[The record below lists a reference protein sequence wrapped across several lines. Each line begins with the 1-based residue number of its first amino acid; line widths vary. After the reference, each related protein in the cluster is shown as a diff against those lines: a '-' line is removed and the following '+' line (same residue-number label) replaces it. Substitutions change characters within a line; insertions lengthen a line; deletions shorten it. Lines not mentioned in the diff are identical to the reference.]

1 MHILNKTPKNRL
13 LTLTAGNVLKVMNGR
28 KTQTRRVISFSA
40 KSRQGRPNAELHKEI
55 ASINRDGHGGWV
67 GWSPPPMTDEQT
79 RRYYP
84 KGGGFP
90 CPHGRPGDTLL
101 VAESY
106 QVEQY
111 YEPLHMISGR
121 YLVDKTNFEIVLSN
135 AEWGKYINR
144 KRPHAPT
151 PGRFMYKS
159 LTRTHLL
166 ITNIRAERLQDITQ
180 GEVLLEGIEY
190 DENLID
196 ATAPATDNPDLLAK
210 WIRLWD
216 GINGRDGRRWA
227 DNPWVWVIQFARVL
241 DWADTACQGRTYKL
255 NTFQTGRDVVHVCRH
270 ASCDPTAVVDDR
282 PWAYA

>member
-1 MHILNKTPKNRL
+1 MTHIINNQPKERL
-13 LTLTAGNVLKVMNGR
+13 LTLTAENVLKVMDGR
-28 KTQTRRVISFSA
+28 KVQTRRVISPQPFS
-40 KSRQGRPNAELHKEI
+40 
-55 ASINRDGHGGWV
+55 GHGWIEGVFADPRYAIHWRDIPDLDALAL
-67 GWSPPPMTDEQT
+67 WNQPDELKKHQKST
-79 RRYYP
+79 H
-84 KGGGFP
+84 
-90 CPHGRPGDTLL
+90 CPQGAPGDTLL
-101 VAESY
+101 VAELY

-190 DENLID
+190 DDSLID